1 MPNRYL
7 NAIYT
12 EGGRALP
19 CLDCWGLTLI
29 ARVELFGLPMLTDF
43 GGVTRLTPVSMQR
56 ACDTE
61 IQRALE
67 QCEPGPGVIAAAY
80 RGRLLD
86 HVGLLVE
93 VDARLR
99 ILEINPGSG
108 VSLTP
113 LQKFSDKYSKVVF
126 YRDRNLPIAP

>member
-7 NAIYT
+7 TAIYT

-29 ARVELFGLPMLTDF
+29 ARVELFGLPMLSDF

-56 ACDTE
+56 ACERE
-61 IQRALE
+61 IGRALE
-67 QCEPGPGVIAAAY
+67 QCEPGAGVIAAAY

-93 VDARLR
+93 VDGRLR

-113 LQKFSDKYSKVVF
+113 F
-126 YRDRNLPIAP
+126 

>member
-1 MPNRYL
+1 
-7 NAIYT
+7 
-12 EGGRALP
+12 
-19 CLDCWGLTLI
+19 
-29 ARVELFGLPMLTDF
+29 MLTDF

-93 VDARLR
+93 VDGRLR
-99 ILEINPGSG
+99 VLEINPGSG

-113 LQKFSDKYSKVVF
+113 LQKFSDKYSMVVF
-126 YRDRNLPIAP
+126 YRDRNLPITS

>member
-7 NAIYT
+7 TAIYT

-43 GGVTRLTPVSMQR
+43 GGVTRRTPVTMQR
-56 ACDTE
+56 ACDAE
-61 IQRALE
+61 IHRALE

-93 VDARLR
+93 VDVRLR
-99 ILEINPGSG
+99 VLEINPGSG

>member
-1 MPNRYL
+1 ML
-7 NAIYT
+7 N
-12 EGGRALP
+12 
-19 CLDCWGLTLI
+19 
-29 ARVELFGLPMLTDF
+29 DF

-61 IQRALE
+61 IERALE

-93 VDARLR
+93 VDGRLQV
-99 ILEINPGSG
+99 LEINPGSG
-108 VSLTP
+108 MSLTP
-113 LQKFSDKYSKVVF
+113 LKKFSDKYSKVVF
-126 YRDRNLPIAP
+126 YCDRNLPIAP